1 MSVILKDVGKQY
13 KNNHT
18 FVFQGLTLTIEP
30 GSVYCLLGKNGAGKS
45 TLLNI
50 VTDIIRPSTG
60 ELSIDGLTYTRDAI
74 RIKRGMGV
82 QSQFTQLIGELN
94 AMDFLRWAGLL
105 YGMEKNRIA
114 SQSESLLEFF
124 FDNEGEL
131 SAPSKSYSSGM
142 QKKLVLCSAIMHKP
156 RLLVL
161 DEPFANLDPVA
172 CDKLC
177 QFINAYRSPDRM
189 VIVSSHDLLYVDKI
203 ASHIGILHN
212 GSLVFN
218 DTLTAFKKDSPNL
231 DKELMKFLSPPE
243 NNSSLIDLVV

>member
-13 KNNHT
+13 KNNDR
-18 FVFQGLTLTIEP
+18 FVFQGLSLTIEA

-50 VTDIIRPSTG
+50 LTDIIRATTG
-60 ELSIDGLTYTRDAI
+60 EVLIDGLSYLQDPI
-74 RIKRGMGV
+74 RIKRQTGV

-94 AMDFLRWAGLL
+94 ARDFLMWIGLL
-105 YGMEKNRIA
+105 YGMEKSRIA
-114 SQSESLLEFF
+114 AQSESLLDFF
-124 FDNEGEL
+124 FDNEGDL

-142 QKKLVLCSAIMHKP
+142 QKKLVLCSAVMHKP

-161 DEPFANLDPVA
+161 DEPFASLDPVA

-177 QFINAYRSPDRM
+177 RFINAYRSPDRM

-218 DTLTAFKKDSPNL
+218 DTLATFKKDSGNI
-231 DKELMKFLSPPE
+231 DRELMKFLSSPAD
-243 NNSSLIDLVV
+243 NSSLTDLVD